1 MTKTYPD
8 LVRGNPDRFQRSFR
22 DLLSSKGRNHNQD
35 LLRSY
40 YIALADS
47 PIGATERAVKQLMRD
62 RSTFL
67 PPAGEL
73 RELADTIG
81 LEDYYETLPPT
92 PKPDSTPD
100 EARLQAMDRFFN
112 MWEAL
117 AEKGP
122 MTKLRAKHQSMAPP
136 RVACPDCRDA
146 GWTFATNPLTAK
158 TLGYAAE
165 FASRCHCSQSNPEL
179 ERRRLNRKLH
189 R

>member
-1 MTKTYPD
+1 MTETYPD
-8 LVRGNPDRFQRSFR
+8 LVRSNPERFERTFR

-40 YIALADS
+40 FIALADS
-47 PIGATERAVKQLMRD
+47 PISATERAVKQLMRD

-81 LEDYYETLPPT
+81 LEDYYETLPPKPT
-92 PKPDSTPD
+92 PVSTPD

-117 AEKGP
+117 AEKGA
-122 MTKLRAKHQSMAPP
+122 MTNMRAKHQSMDAP
-136 RVACPDCRDA
+136 RVSCEDCRDA
-146 GWTFATNPLTAK
+146 GWTFTRDPRTEK
-158 TLGYAAE
+158 TLGYVAE
-165 FASRCHCSQSNPEL
+165 YASRCHCSQSNPEL

>member
-62 RSTFL
+62 PSTFL

-81 LEDYYETLPPT
+81 LEDYYRTLPPKPT
-92 PKPDSTPD
+92 PVSTPD
-100 EARLQAMDRFFN
+100 EARLQAMDAFFST
-112 MWEAL
+112 WEAL
-117 AEKGP
+117 AGKP
-122 MTKLRAKHQSMAPP
+122 MPHLRAKHQSMAPP